1 LWCCLF
7 TFTFI
12 FYLAASQDFQPM
24 NKLQFKQEYATE
36 REFVSG
42 FNGIIRYP
50 QAIREGAPYSQLF
63 LFA

>member
-1 LWCCLF
+1 
-7 TFTFI
+7 
-12 FYLAASQDFQPM
+12 M

-63 LFA
+63 LFAWSRFKANLS